1 MTTDPKRLRRAA
13 YDAVRAVGNWAE
25 RALKHHGYE
34 GVQIEIIY
42 EQGLLEHVN
51 LEQEF
56 PQYKFSYAE
65 MGYHDLFFSDLERCE
80 TFTVKSYA
88 LASENP
94 FVEFGIGLAIT
105 PDQYKYKKE
114 QTNER

>member
-1 MTTDPKRLRRAA
+1 MTIDPKRLRRAT
-13 YDAVRAVGNWAE
+13 YDAVRMVGNWAE
-25 RALKHHGYE
+25 RALKHNGYE

-42 EQGLLEHVN
+42 EQGLLPHVN
-51 LEQEF
+51 LEHEF

-65 MGYHDLFFSDLERCE
+65 MGYHDMFFPDLDRCE

-94 FVEFGIGLAIT
+94 FVEFGIGLGIT
-105 PDQYKYKKE
+105 PDQYKKE
-114 QTNER
+114 QK

>member
-1 MTTDPKRLRRAA
+1 MTINPKRLRRAA
-13 YDAVRAVGNWAE
+13 YDAVRAAGNWVE

-65 MGYHDLFFSDLERCE
+65 MGCHDLYNLDMFD

-105 PDQYKYKKE
+105 PDQYRYK
-114 QTNER
+114 TGADR